1 MKAGMLK
8 VIIFLFIV
16 ITIAPLHAQKI
27 RKIDFRNQK
36 ITDILMALAD
46 MGSCSIVI
54 DDTVTGTATFYFS
67 ESEFE
72 EALYQF
78 IEACHLFCK
87 KIDNNYYVSRI
98 LVDYAKDK
106 SSLSVFAEEASI
118 ETIVKELS
126 RVTNTT
132 IIYDVLPRET
142 ISIHSLNSSIKDI
155 LEILIKKYFD
165 YSIEYENNSYYLK
178 RADASGSGSGTR
190 LAGNACT
197 RKDDLYSMNIP
208 RGAFSAIIAQL
219 FKTAGKEY
227 SMLQRIDTNLEN
239 LYFEKKTFEQ
249 LLRLILEQGNCD
261 YIESNMIYYIFEIQR
276 KDVLKKFKET
286 TIVQMKNLSV
296 MDAGALLPNELSG
309 SSFIKY
315 DKNTNS
321 IYLTGSEDE
330 IKPIMDFLSL
340 IDVAIEGRYYNRFE
354 VRYLD
359 VKDFITLLPRE
370 LASYSPLVIPKSN
383 AFIALINDDAKI
395 QMEEY
400 INLIDKR
407 PEGSPVYLRYI
418 KSEELLKF
426 LPPSVSKDEIVLSA
440 DPTLIFF
447 TGADE
452 KKKYFLDDLKLID
465 RPKPQ
470 IRYQLLIIQ
479 YQKSNSLTWG
489 SSANFGTSD
498 LDSGRTLSGSFSNL
512 LNINFDIVSGFGY
525 QLALQLNMQIGE
537 DRARVLADTTLNGI
551 SGQDIKFEN
560 KNTFRY
566 RDVAIDPETGKPLYT
581 GVTREITSGLFIDI
595 NGWVSGDGMITMS
608 VKADISKQSDTGY
621 VTTTATNPPPTSER
635 VVNTQVR
642 TKSGTPIIIGG
653 LLQVEKIETAYKF
666 PVLCSIPLL
675 GRLFRNTTVSDETTE
690 MVIYIVPFIQRN
702 VDTFL
707 DYEKKYEEYYNRYI
721 LRNVL
726 QEGFI

>member
-1 MKAGMLK
+1 MRKLLCK
-8 VIIFLFIV
+8 IIILIFII
-16 ITIAPLHAQKI
+16 ITAAPLHAQRI

-46 MGSCSIVI
+46 MGERSIIV

-67 ESEFE
+67 DSEFE
-72 EALYQF
+72 DALYQF

-87 KIDNNYYVSRI
+87 KIDNNYYISRI
-98 LVDYAKDK
+98 FADYTLDTNA
-106 SSLSVFAEEASI
+106 LNLFAEEANI
-118 ETIVKELS
+118 ETIVKELA
-126 RVTNTT
+126 RTTNTT
-132 IIYDVLPRET
+132 IIYDALPRET
-142 ISIHSLNSSIKDI
+142 ISIHSLNTSISEI
-155 LEILIKKYFD
+155 LEILIKKYPD
-165 YSIEYENNSYYLK
+165 YSIEYENNSYYMK
-178 RADASGSGSGTR
+178 KAAAVGSSTGTR
-190 LAGNACT
+190 LAGNAIT
-197 RKDDLYSMNIP
+197 RKDDFYFMNIP
-208 RGAFSAIIAQL
+208 RGSFSAIIALL

-239 LYFEKKTFEQ
+239 LYFENKTFEQ
-249 LLRLILEQGNCD
+249 LLRLVLEQGNCD
-261 YIESNMIYYIFEIQR
+261 YVEISLIYYIFEIQR
-276 KDVLKKFKET
+276 KDVLKKFKDT
-286 TIVQMKNLSV
+286 TIVQMKNISV
-296 MDAGALLPNELSG
+296 ADAGALLPNELSS

-321 IYLTGSEDE
+321 IYLTGSADE
-330 IKPIMDFLSL
+330 INPIMDFLSL
-340 IDVAIEGRYYNRFE
+340 IDVAIEGRFYNRFE
-354 VRYLD
+354 IRYLD
-359 VKDFITLLPRE
+359 VKDFIALLPRE
-370 LASYSPLVIPKSN
+370 LASCSPLIIPQSN
-383 AFIALINDDAKI
+383 AFIALINDDAKTN
-395 QMEEY
+395 MEDY
-400 INLIDKR
+400 IKLIDKR
-407 PEGSPVYLRYI
+407 PEGFPLYLRYI
-418 KSEELLKF
+418 KSEELLKY
-426 LPPSVSKDEIVLSA
+426 LPPSVSKEEIILSA

-447 TGADE
+447 TGAEE

-465 RPKPQ
+465 QPKPQ

-489 SSANFGTSD
+489 NTASYGTSE
-498 LDSGRTLSGSFSNL
+498 LDPGRTLSGSFSNL
-512 LNINFDIVSGFGY
+512 LNINFDIVSEFGY
-525 QLALQLNMQIGE
+525 QLALQLNLQIGE

-581 GVTREITSGLFIDI
+581 GVTREITSGLFLNI

-653 LLQVEKIETAYKF
+653 LLQVERNETAYKF
-666 PVLCSIPLL
+666 PVLGSIPLL

-690 MVIYIVPFIQRN
+690 LVIYIVPFIQRSM
-702 VDTFL
+702 DSFL
-707 DYEKKYEEYYNRYI
+707 NYEKKIEEYYNRYI
-721 LRNVL
+721 LRKVS
-726 QEGFI
+726 Q